1 MGRLQSDWYLTKP
14 EASMQGRVTLTK
26 YNALHACKMSECML
40 CLLQGLPLPLEAV
53 SVIRKSFD
61 ARAKHRGFAYV
72 VDIDPEAARAAG
84 ASPRFK
90 SGQLER

>member
-1 MGRLQSDWYLTKP
+1 M
-14 EASMQGRVTLTK
+14 ALTK
-26 YNALHACKMSECML
+26 YNALHACRMSICIV

>member
-1 MGRLQSDWYLTKP
+1 MGRLQSDWYLTRP
-14 EASMQGRVTLTK
+14 EAGVQGKVTLGK
-26 YNALHACKMSECML
+26 YGVLHACRTSI
-40 CLLQGLPLPLEAV
+40 CLVCLVQGLPLPLEAV

>member
-1 MGRLQSDWYLTKP
+1 M
-14 EASMQGRVTLTK
+14 
-26 YNALHACKMSECML
+26 
-40 CLLQGLPLPLEAV
+40 PLEAV

-84 ASPRFK
+84 ACPRFK